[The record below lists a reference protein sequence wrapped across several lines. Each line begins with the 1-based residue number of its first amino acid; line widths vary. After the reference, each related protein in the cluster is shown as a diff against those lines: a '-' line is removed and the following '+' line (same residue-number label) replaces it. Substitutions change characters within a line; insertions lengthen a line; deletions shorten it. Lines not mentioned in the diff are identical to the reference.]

1 MIVALRRIKDS
12 WVTGDLGRMSSTV
25 PFRSVALRRG
35 GKHAMLLGID
45 VAASVAALV
54 LAFYASADGS
64 AAIVKG
70 VANAWVLLPLAASAA
85 FIFYVVGLSTRFW
98 RFVSIIDL
106 SLIVAATTLQTAIAY
121 TLLEIVL
128 GADFLGADF
137 YLLQFL
143 LAAVFMSLARGM
155 RRFGPQLVG
164 LANKVRRGAHA
175 PSGPSALIAGAP
187 EAVEQVLRQ
196 RELGVIDGFEPV
208 GVLDEG
214 EADLRRKLHGVPI
227 LGGLGAFNRVV
238 SELRQRGSAPEAL
251 VIAATATEAAN
262 ADYSSLASRAS
273 TLGLKVIRASRAA
286 DGGSKVE
293 LKEFDLSELLGRPP
307 VKLDHEALAR
317 SIRGRKVLVTGA
329 GGSIGSELVRQ
340 VASYGPGK
348 LVLLE
353 LSEFNLYQID
363 HEIRQNFPDL
373 EVAPILADI
382 RDRAHIMRIFSEQ
395 APELVFHAAALK
407 HVPLVELNP
416 CAGVATNLIGTRNVA
431 DAARKTRA
439 RAMVQ
444 VSTDKAV
451 NPIGMMGATKRLGE
465 LYCQA
470 LDLQSERDEA
480 ATRFF
485 TVRFGNVLG
494 SSGSVVPLFQRQ
506 LRDRLPLTVT
516 HKDMTRFF
524 MTIHEAVSL
533 TLHSAHTGLA
543 NNTKRGRI
551 FVLDMGDP
559 IRVVDI
565 AHRMIRLSGLEPGV
579 DVEVKFIGTR
589 PGEKL
594 FEELFDKREQRLPSS
609 IPGVFEAEPSSLPL
623 AILERAVAK
632 LAAAIAENDENAVKR
647 EIFALIDVDADD
659 APAAALQIGVI
670 ATSPAKGR
678 APANANGIPLAA
690 NRSIAAKTAAAGALP

>member
-1 MIVALRRIKDS
+1 M
-12 WVTGDLGRMSSTV
+12 GDLGRMSPTV
-25 PFRSVALRRG
+25 SFRSAAFRRG

-45 VAASVAALV
+45 VGASVAAAVVAVYL
-54 LAFYASADGS
+54 SADGP
-64 AAIVKG
+64 ADFVKTID
-70 VANAWVLLPLAASAA
+70 NAWTLVPLATSAA

-106 SLIVAATTLQTAIAY
+106 SLIAAACALQTAVAY
-121 TLLEIVL
+121 TLLETVL
-128 GADFLGADF
+128 GRTVLNGDF

-143 LAAVFMSLARGM
+143 LAASLMSLARGM

-164 LANKVRRGAHA
+164 VAQKFARDSDAARG
-175 PSGPSALIAGAP
+175 PMALIAGAP
-187 EAVEQVLRQ
+187 EAVEYVLRQ
-196 RELGVIDGFEPV
+196 REFGVIDGFEPV

-227 LGGLGAFNRVV
+227 LGGLGAFNSVV
-238 SELRQRGSAPEAL
+238 TDLKKRGAAPEAL
-251 VIAATATEAAN
+251 VIAATATEAVN
-262 ADYSSLASRAS
+262 ADYSSLASRAT
-273 TLGLKVIRASRAA
+273 TLGLKVIRASRTAA
-286 DGGSKVE
+286 GGSKVE
-293 LKEFDLSELLGRPP
+293 LKDFDLSELLGRPP

-317 SIRGRKVLVTGA
+317 TIRGRKVLVTGA

-340 VASYGPGK
+340 VASYSPGK

-373 EVAPILADI
+373 DVAPILADI
-382 RDRAHIMRIFSEQ
+382 RDRAHILRIFAEQ
-395 APELVFHAAALK
+395 TPELVFHAAALK
-407 HVPLVELNP
+407 HVPLVEQNP

-431 DAARKTRA
+431 DAARKTHA

-451 NPIGMMGATKRLGE
+451 NPVGMMGATKRLGE

-470 LDLQSERDEA
+470 LDLIGDKDAR

-506 LRDRLPLTVT
+506 LRDRLPVTVT

-533 TLHSAHTGLA
+533 TLHSAHAGLA

-551 FVLDMGDP
+551 FVLDMGEP
-559 IRVVDI
+559 IRVLDI
-565 AHRMIRLSGLEPGV
+565 AHRMIRLSGLEPDV
-579 DVEVKFIGTR
+579 DVEVKIIGVR

-594 FEELFDKREQRLPSS
+594 FEELFDKREQRLESS
-609 IPGVFEAEPSSLPL
+609 IAGVFEAEPAALPL
-623 AILERAVAK
+623 ATLERAAER
-632 LAAAIAENDENAVKR
+632 LAAAIAVNDEKSVRR
-647 EIFALIDVDADD
+647 EIFALIEIEDEKA
-659 APAAALQIGVI
+659 APAAAPAIGVI
-670 ATSPAKGR
+670 ATSPVMAR
-678 APANANGIPLAA
+678 AAANDGIPLAGTKA
-690 NRSIAAKTAAAGALP
+690 VAPKSAVAGAIP

>member
-1 MIVALRRIKDS
+1 
-12 WVTGDLGRMSSTV
+12 MSSTV
-25 PFRSVALRRG
+25 PFRASAIRRG
-35 GKHAMLLGID
+35 GKHAVLLSID
-45 VAASVAALV
+45 VTASVTALIV
-54 LAFYASADGS
+54 ALYLSADGPEAFAGAVS
-64 AAIVKG
+64 K
-70 VANAWVLLPLAASAA
+70 AWTLLPLAASAG

-106 SLIVAATTLQTAIAY
+106 SLIAAACVLQTAVAY
-121 TLLEIVL
+121 MLLETVL
-128 GADFLGADF
+128 GRTVLDADF

-143 LAAVFMSLARGM
+143 LAASLMSMARGM
-155 RRFGPQLVG
+155 RRFCPQLLG
-164 LANKVRRGAHA
+164 LAKKLTREPGAARG
-175 PSGPSALIAGAP
+175 PLALIAGAP
-187 EAVEQVLRQ
+187 DAVEFVLRQ
-196 RELGVIDGFEPV
+196 REFGVIDGFQPV

-238 SELRQRGSAPEAL
+238 SDLKKRGAAPEAL
-251 VIAATATEAAN
+251 VIAATATEAVD
-262 ADYSSLASRAS
+262 ADYSSLASRAT
-273 TLGLKVIRASRAA
+273 TLGLKVIRASRGAA
-286 DGGSKVE
+286 GGSKVE
-293 LKEFDLSELLGRPP
+293 LKDFDLSELLGRPP

-317 SIRGRKVLVTGA
+317 TIRGRKVLVTGA

-363 HEIRQNFPDL
+363 HEVRQNFPELD
-373 EVAPILADI
+373 VAPILADI
-382 RDRAHIMRIFSEQ
+382 RDRAHILRIFAEQ
-395 APELVFHAAALK
+395 TPELVFHAAALK
-407 HVPLVELNP
+407 HVPLVEQNP

-451 NPIGMMGATKRLGE
+451 NPVGMMGATKRLGE

-470 LDLQSERDEA
+470 LDLQSERDEG

-506 LRDRLPLTVT
+506 LRDRLPITVT
-516 HKDMTRFF
+516 DKNMTRFF

-533 TLHSAHTGLA
+533 TLHSAHSGLA

-551 FVLDMGDP
+551 FVLDMGEP
-559 IRVVDI
+559 IRVLDI
-565 AHRMIRLSGLEPGV
+565 AHRMIRLSGLEPDV
-579 DVEVKFIGTR
+579 DVEVKFIGVR

-594 FEELFDKREQRLPSS
+594 FEELFDKREQRLPSM
-609 IPGVFEAEPSSLPL
+609 IPGVFEAEPASLPL
-623 AILERAVAK
+623 AALERATEK
-632 LAAAIAENDENAVKR
+632 LAAAIDANDEHTLRR
-647 EIFALIDVDADD
+647 EIFALIDVDNSEAT
-659 APAAALQIGVI
+659 PARPAIGVI
-670 ATSPAKGR
+670 AASPVRPR
-678 APANANGIPLAA
+678 ATALIGIPLAA
-690 NRSIAAKTAAAGALP
+690 NSGVPPKNAAAEAMR

>member
-1 MIVALRRIKDS
+1 MIVARERILVVGVK
-12 WVTGDLGRMSSTV
+12 GDLGRMLSSV
-25 PFRSVALRRG
+25 PFRAVALRRG

-54 LAFYASADGS
+54 IAFYACADGP
-64 AAIVKG
+64 AEIAKG
-70 VANAWVLLPLAASAA
+70 VANAWALAPLAASAA
-85 FIFYVVGLSTRFW
+85 FIFFIVGLSTRFW

-106 SLIVAATTLQTAIAY
+106 ALIAVATFVQAAISY
-121 TLLEIVL
+121 GLLETVL
-128 GADFLGADF
+128 GADLLQADF

-143 LAAVFMSLARGM
+143 LAFLFMSLARGM
-155 RRFGPQLVG
+155 RRFGPNLVG
-164 LANKVRRGAHA
+164 MADSLRRGAA
-175 PSGPSALIAGAP
+175 ASRGPAALIAGAP
-187 EAVEQVLRQ
+187 EAVALVLRQ

-208 GVLDEG
+208 GVLDEND
-214 EADLRRKLHGVPI
+214 ADLRRKLHGVPI
-227 LGGLGAFNRVV
+227 LGGIGAFNRVV
-238 SELRQRGSAPEAL
+238 SELRNRGAAPEAL

-262 ADYSSLASRAS
+262 ADYSSLASRAT
-273 TLGLKVIRASRAA
+273 TLGLKVIRASRPT
-286 DGGSKVE
+286 GGSKVE
-293 LKEFDLSELLGRPP
+293 LKAFDLSELLGRPP

-317 SIRGRKVLVTGA
+317 TIRGRKILITGA

-348 LVLLE
+348 LVLVE

-363 HEIRQNFPDL
+363 HDIGQNFPDL
-373 EVAPILADI
+373 DVAPILCDI
-382 RDRAHIMRIFSEQ
+382 RDRSHIMRIFEEH

-416 CAGVATNLIGTRNVA
+416 CAGVATNLIGTLNVA
-431 DAARKTRA
+431 DAARKSRA

-451 NPIGMMGATKRLGE
+451 NPVGMMGATKRLGE

-470 LDLQSERDEA
+470 LDLQSERDED

-533 TLHSAHTGLA
+533 TLQSAHSGLA

-551 FVLDMGDP
+551 FVLDMGEP

-565 AHRMIRLSGLEPGV
+565 AHRMIRLSGLEPDI
-579 DVEVKFIGTR
+579 DVEVKFIGAR

-609 IPGVFEAEPSSLPL
+609 IPGVFEAEPSALPL
-623 AILERAVAK
+623 ATLERAAGK
-632 LAAAIAENDENAVKR
+632 LAAAITVNDEKTVR
-647 EIFALIDVDADD
+647 QEIFAHVDLDGRD
-659 APAAALQIGVI
+659 KAPAAAPQIGVI
-670 ATSPAKGR
+670 AAAPPR
-678 APANANGIPLAA
+678 ARVPANSGIPFAA
-690 NRSIAAKTAAAGALP
+690 NRAIAPENAAAGALP

>member
-1 MIVALRRIKDS
+1 
-12 WVTGDLGRMSSTV
+12 
-25 PFRSVALRRG
+25 
-35 GKHAMLLGID
+35 MLLGID
-45 VAASVAALV
+45 VAASVAAV
-54 LAFYASADGS
+54 VIAFYASADGS
-64 AAIVKG
+64 AEIERG
-70 VANAWVLLPLAASAA
+70 VNGAWTLVVLAFSAA
-85 FIFYVVGLSTRFW
+85 TIFYFAGLSTRFW

-106 SLIVAATTLQTAIAY
+106 GLIAGATILQTAVAY
-121 TLLEIVL
+121 TLLETIL
-128 GADFLGADF
+128 GANLLQADF
-137 YLLQFL
+137 YLLQLL
-143 LAAVFMSLARGM
+143 LAASFMSLARGL
-155 RRFGPQLVG
+155 RRFAPEV
-164 LANKVRRGAHA
+164 LALTTKISRGAGV
-175 PSGPSALIAGAP
+175 PRGPIALIAGAP
-187 EAVEQVLRQ
+187 DAVAHVLRQ

-214 EADLRRKLHGVPI
+214 DADLRRKLHGVPI

-238 SELRQRGSAPEAL
+238 ADLNKRGAAPEAL
-251 VIAATATEAAN
+251 IIAASATEAVN
-262 ADYSSLASRAS
+262 ADYSSLASRAT
-273 TLGLKVIRASRAA
+273 TLGLKVIRASRAPS
-286 DGGSKVE
+286 GGSKVE
-293 LKEFDLSELLGRPP
+293 LKAFDLSDLLGRPP
-307 VKLDHEALAR
+307 VKLNHDAIAR
-317 SIRGRKVLVTGA
+317 TIRGRKILVTGA

-348 LVLLE
+348 LVLIE
-353 LSEFNLYQID
+353 LSEYNLYLID

-373 EVAPILADI
+373 EVTPILADI
-382 RDRAHIMRIFSEQ
+382 RDRAHIERIFEEQ

-407 HVPLVELNP
+407 HVPMVELNP
-416 CAGVATNLIGTRNVA
+416 CAGAATNLIGTRNVA
-431 DAARKTRA
+431 DAAKKSRV

-451 NPIGMMGATKRLGE
+451 NPVGMMGATKRLGE

-470 LDLQSERDEA
+470 LDLESGRDES

-516 HKDMTRFF
+516 HEDMTRFF

-533 TLHSAHTGLA
+533 TLHSAHAGLA

-594 FEELFDKREQRLPSS
+594 FEELFDKKEQRLASS
-609 IPGVFEAEPSSLPL
+609 IPGVFEAEPASLPL
-623 AILERAVAK
+623 AALDRMAEK
-632 LAAAIAENDENAVKR
+632 LADAIAANDEKAVRR
-647 EIFALIDVDADD
+647 EIFALIEVDDD
-659 APAAALQIGVI
+659 SRAAAPAPSPIGVI
-670 ATSPAKGR
+670 ASSPAMAR
-678 APANANGIPLAA
+678 APSAATGIPHAA
-690 NRSIAAKTAAAGALP
+690 NFGAATKNAAAGAMP

>member
-1 MIVALRRIKDS
+1 
-12 WVTGDLGRMSSTV
+12 
-25 PFRSVALRRG
+25 
-35 GKHAMLLGID
+35 MLLGID

-54 LAFYASADGS
+54 IAFYASADSRGEV
-64 AAIVKG
+64 ADG
-70 VANAWVLLPLAASAA
+70 VANAWTLVPLAASAA

-106 SLIVAATTLQTAIAY
+106 SLIVAATVLQTAVAH

-128 GADFLGADF
+128 GPTVLNADF

-143 LAAVFMSLARGM
+143 LAATFMALARGM
-155 RRFGPQLVG
+155 RRFGPQLLG
-164 LANKVRRGAHA
+164 LANKLSRGAG
-175 PSGPSALIAGAP
+175 SSRGPAALVAGAP
-187 EAVEQVLRQ
+187 DAVEHVLRQ
-196 RELGVIDGFEPV
+196 REFGLIDGFEPV

-238 SELRQRGSAPEAL
+238 SDLKKRGAAPEAL
-251 VIAATATEAAN
+251 VIAATATEAVN
-262 ADYSSLASRAS
+262 AEYSSLASRAT

-286 DGGSKVE
+286 AGGSRVE
-293 LKEFDLSELLGRPP
+293 LKAFDMSELLGRPP
-307 VKLDHEALAR
+307 VSLDHEALAR
-317 SIRGRKVLVTGA
+317 TIRGRKILVTGA

-373 EVAPILADI
+373 DVAPILADI
-382 RDRAHIMRIFSEQ
+382 RDRGHVMRIFEEQ

-431 DAARKTRA
+431 DAARKAHA

-451 NPIGMMGATKRLGE
+451 NPVGMMGATKRLGE

-470 LDLQSERDEA
+470 LDLQGERDEG

-506 LRDRLPLTVT
+506 IRDRLPITVT

-524 MTIHEAVSL
+524 MTIHEAVNL
-533 TLHSAHTGLA
+533 TLHSAHSGLA

-551 FVLDMGDP
+551 FVLDMGEP

-565 AHRMIRLSGLEPGV
+565 AHRMIRLSGLEPDV

-609 IPGVFEAEPSSLPL
+609 IAGVFEAEPASLPL
-623 AILERAVAK
+623 ATLERAADK
-632 LAAAIAENDENAVKR
+632 LAAAIAANDEKAVRR
-647 EIFALIDVDADD
+647 EIFALIEIEDETQ
-659 APAAALQIGVI
+659 APAPAPPIGVI
-670 ATSPAKGR
+670 TTVPAMAR
-678 APANANGIPLAA
+678 AAANTGIPLAA
-690 NRSIAAKTAAAGALP
+690 NRGVMPKNASAGAIS

>member
-1 MIVALRRIKDS
+1 
-12 WVTGDLGRMSSTV
+12 MSSSV
-25 PFRSVALRRG
+25 PFQSAAFRRG

-45 VAASVAALV
+45 VAASVAAVIVAVYL
-54 LAFYASADGS
+54 SADGP
-64 AAIVKG
+64 ADFAKTIE
-70 VANAWVLLPLAASAA
+70 NAWTLIPLAASAA
-85 FIFYVVGLSTRFW
+85 LIFYLVGLSTRFW

-106 SLIVAATTLQTAIAY
+106 SLIAAACALQTAVAY
-121 TLLEIVL
+121 TLLETVL
-128 GADFLGADF
+128 GRTVLDGDF

-143 LAAVFMSLARGM
+143 LAASLMSLARGM
-155 RRFGPQLVG
+155 RRFGPQLLG
-164 LANKVRRGAHA
+164 IANKLTRESGAARG
-175 PSGPSALIAGAP
+175 PLALIAGAP
-187 EAVEQVLRQ
+187 DAVEYVLRQ
-196 RELGVIDGFEPV
+196 REFGIVDGFEPV

-238 SELRQRGSAPEAL
+238 ADLKKRGAEPEAL
-251 VIAATATEAAN
+251 VIAASASEAVH
-262 ADYSSLASRAS
+262 ADYSSLASRAT
-273 TLGLKVIRASRAA
+273 TLGLKVIRASRGAA
-286 DGGSKVE
+286 GSSKVE
-293 LKEFDLSELLGRPP
+293 LKDFDLSELLGRPP
-307 VKLDHEALAR
+307 VKLDHDALAR
-317 SIRGRKVLVTGA
+317 TIRGRRVLVTGA

-373 EVAPILADI
+373 DVAPILADI
-382 RDRAHIMRIFSEQ
+382 RDRAHILRIFAEQ

-407 HVPLVELNP
+407 HVPLVEQNP

-431 DAARKTRA
+431 DAARKVRA

-451 NPIGMMGATKRLGE
+451 NPVGMMGATKRLGE

-470 LDLQSERDEA
+470 LDLMSERDDG

-506 LRDRLPLTVT
+506 LRDRLPITVT

-533 TLHSAHTGLA
+533 TLHSAHSGLA
-543 NNTKRGRI
+543 HNTKRGRI
-551 FVLDMGDP
+551 FVLDMGEP
-559 IRVVDI
+559 IRVLDI
-565 AHRMIRLSGLEPGV
+565 AHRMIRLSGLEPDV

-609 IPGVFEAEPSSLPL
+609 IAGVFEAEPSSLPL
-623 AILERAVAK
+623 SVLERAAEK
-632 LAAAIAENDENAVKR
+632 LAAAIAANDEKTVRR
-647 EIFALIDVDADD
+647 EIFALIEVDGEEQ
-659 APAAALQIGVI
+659 APAAAPQIGVI
-670 ATSPAKGR
+670 ATSPVMAR
-678 APANANGIPLAA
+678 AAANDGIPLAA
-690 NRSIAAKTAAAGALP
+690 NIGIAAKSAAAGAMP

>member
-1 MIVALRRIKDS
+1 
-12 WVTGDLGRMSSTV
+12 
-25 PFRSVALRRG
+25 
-35 GKHAMLLGID
+35 MLLGID
-45 VAASVAALV
+45 VAASVIAVIVAV
-54 LAFYASADGS
+54 YLAADGPS
-64 AAIVKG
+64 DFTTTID
-70 VANAWVLLPLAASAA
+70 NIWTLMPLAVSAA
-85 FIFYVVGLSTRFW
+85 FIFFVVGLSTRFW

-106 SLIVAATTLQTAIAY
+106 SLIAAACALQTAVAY
-121 TLLEIVL
+121 TLLETVL
-128 GADFLGADF
+128 GRTVLDGDF

-143 LAAVFMSLARGM
+143 LAASLMSLARGA
-155 RRFGPQLVG
+155 RRFGPQLLG
-164 LANKVRRGAHA
+164 IAHKFTREPGASRG
-175 PSGPSALIAGAP
+175 PLALIAGAP
-187 EAVEQVLRQ
+187 AAVEYVLRQ
-196 RELGVIDGFEPV
+196 REFGVVDGFQPV

-227 LGGLGAFNRVV
+227 LGGLGAFNSVV
-238 SELRQRGSAPEAL
+238 SDLRKRGAAPEAL
-251 VIAATATEAAN
+251 VIAATATEAVD
-262 ADYSSLASRAS
+262 ADYSSLASRAT

-286 DGGSKVE
+286 AGGSKVV
-293 LKEFDLSELLGRPP
+293 LKDFDLSELLGRPP
-307 VKLDHEALAR
+307 VKLDHAALAR
-317 SIRGRKVLVTGA
+317 TVRGRRVLVTGA

-363 HEIRQNFPDL
+363 HEIRQNFPDI

-382 RDRAHIMRIFSEQ
+382 RDRAHILRIFAEQ
-395 APELVFHAAALK
+395 TPELVFHAAALK
-407 HVPLVELNP
+407 HVPLVEQNP

-451 NPIGMMGATKRLGE
+451 NPVGVMGATKRLGE

-470 LDLQSERDEA
+470 LDLLSEHDEG

-506 LRDRLPLTVT
+506 LRDRLPITVT

-533 TLHSAHTGLA
+533 TLHSAHSGLA

-551 FVLDMGDP
+551 FVLDMGEP

-565 AHRMIRLSGLEPGV
+565 AHRMIRLSGLEPDV

-609 IPGVFEAEPSSLPL
+609 IAGVFEAEPASLPL
-623 AILERAVAK
+623 ATLERAADK
-632 LAAAIAENDENAVKR
+632 LATAIAANDEKAVRR
-647 EIFALIDVDADD
+647 EIFALIEVEDEQT
-659 APAAALQIGVI
+659 PAKPAIGVI
-670 ATSPAKGR
+670 ATSPVMVR
-678 APANANGIPLAA
+678 QTANTGIPLAA
-690 NRSIAAKTAAAGALP
+690 NTSIAPKNAAAGAIP